1 MTYNGWSNRPTW
13 LVNVWFNPECKQDI
27 DGIRFHFNE
36 TINSIKEPWLRDFI
50 DESVNW
56 EELENHFEDEEE

>member
-27 DGIRFHFNE
+27 DDIRCLFDE

-50 DESVNW
+50 DDSVNW
-56 EELENHFEDEEE
+56 EELENHFEEEQE